1 VKSAIASAG
10 HVVVVDSFFDGAK
23 RMRKEFDARL
33 SDARDP
39 FDPRRFAW
47 EPWHIEH
54 QFSQARTPAATFFDA
69 RTYEAFERRLLSWA
83 GLTLGLSALGAP
95 AWLSSLV
102 DGDFQALHRDSP
114 NGDFAF
120 SFGLSRG
127 SFTGGDTLV
136 ANFDLL
142 DYFRRGAHTN
152 ERADAPLFDEIA
164 PRMNRLVAFDAR
176 LPHAVR
182 AVCGPRHVRDGRVAI
197 QGWLVPSGAVV
208 RAGERDAIER
218 VARAACARVR
228 VPKQSVAGLLSVR
241 VGKGGG
247 RAVCDT
253 LVDTGARAVRDE
265 IAAAFVRA
273 LAHAPFPK
281 DADAVIPI
289 LIDAKEAR
297 AASKGPT
304 GWT

>member
-1 VKSAIASAG
+1 
-10 HVVVVDSFFDGAK
+10 VVDAFFDGAR

-54 QFSQARTPAATFFDA
+54 QFSQARTPAATFFGPA
-69 RTYEAFERRLLSWA
+69 TYAAFERRLLSWA
-83 GLTLGLSALGAP
+83 GLSLGLSALGAP

-114 NGDFAF
+114 NGEIAF

-127 SFTGGDTLV
+127 AFRGGETLI
-136 ANFDLL
+136 ATFDLL
-142 DYFRRGAHTN
+142 DYFRRGAHEN
-152 ERADAPLFDEIA
+152 ARASSPLFEEIA
-164 PRMNRLVAFDAR
+164 SRMNRLVAFDAR

-182 AVCGPRHVRDGRVAI
+182 AVAGPRHVRDGRVAI
-197 QGWLVPSGAVV
+197 QGWLVPAGAFVK
-208 RAGERDAIER
+208 AGDKSAIEE
-218 VARAACARVR
+218 VARAAAARVR
-228 VPKQSVAGLLSVR
+228 VPQKSVAGLLSVR
-241 VGKGGG
+241 VGNGRA

-265 IAAAFVRA
+265 IAAAFVGALGRA
-273 LAHAPFPK
+273 AFPK
-281 DADAVIPI
+281 GTDAVIPI
-289 LIDAKEAR
+289 VIDSKRAR
-297 AASKGPT
+297 AAST
-304 GWT
+304 